1 MTSTREHILFT
12 ALKLILKKGYGNIT
26 MNELVKASGL
36 SKGAFYHY
44 FKSKDQIYFE
54 TLDKYFFS
62 YMASFDLT
70 YNKDLSFKSNL
81 LQILTMFIEFASEI
95 ETMIGPENPMI
106 SYYNTLLE
114 SAIRSDDIRKKVSNY
129 YELWLDSITGWIQIA
144 QSNNEIDPNL
154 NPEILSKH
162 IGGLMEGIMIIYS
175 FQNKEKN
182 LEKYFNEIFYQ
193 FFELIKYRNLNEKP

>member
-1 MTSTREHILFT
+1 MTSTKEHILFT
-12 ALKLILKKGYGNIT
+12 ALKLILKKGYANVT
-26 MNELVKASGL
+26 MNELVAASGL

-44 FKSKDQIYFE
+44 FKSKEQIYFE

-62 YMASFDLT
+62 YMASFDLE
-70 YNKDLSFKSNL
+70 YNKALSFKSNL
-81 LQILTMFIEFASEI
+81 FQVFTMFIGFAAEI
-95 ETMIGPENPMI
+95 ESMIGPENPMI

-114 SAIRSDDIRKKVSNY
+114 SAIRSDEIKKKVGNY
-129 YELWLDSITGWIQIA
+129 YELWMDRIGGWIDFA

-154 NPEILSKH
+154 DPEILSKH
-162 IGGLMEGIMIIYS
+162 ISGLMEGVMIIYS

-193 FFELIKYRNLNEKP
+193 FLELIKNKNLNEKL

>member
-1 MTSTREHILFT
+1 MTSTKEHILFT
-12 ALKLILKKGYGNIT
+12 ALKLILKKGYANVT
-26 MNELVKASGL
+26 MNELVAASGL

-62 YMASFDLT
+62 YMASFDLE
-70 YNKDLSFKSNL
+70 YNKALSFKSNL
-81 LQILTMFIEFASEI
+81 FQVFTMFIGFAAEI
-95 ETMIGPENPMI
+95 ESMIGPENPMI

-114 SAIRSDDIRKKVSNY
+114 SAIRSDEIKKKVGNY
-129 YELWLDSITGWIQIA
+129 YELWMDRIGGWIDFA

-154 NPEILSKH
+154 DSGILSKH
-162 IGGLMEGIMIIYS
+162 ISGLMEGVMIIYS

-193 FFELIKYRNLNEKP
+193 FLELIKNKNLNEKL

>member
-26 MNELVKASGL
+26 MNELVEASGL

-44 FKSKDQIYFE
+44 FKSKDQIYYE
-54 TLDKYFFS
+54 TLEKYFFS

-70 YNKDLSFKSNL
+70 YNKALPFRSNL
-81 LQILTMFIEFASEI
+81 HQILTMFTEFASEI

-114 SAIRSDDIRKKVSNY
+114 SAIRSDDIRKKVSNF
-129 YELWLDSITGWIQIA
+129 YELWLDSISGWIRIA

-154 NPEILSKH
+154 DPEILSKH
-162 IGGLMEGIMIIYS
+162 IAGLMEGVMIIYS
-175 FQNKEKN
+175 FQKKEKN
-182 LEKYFNEIFYQ
+182 LDKYFNEIFYQ
-193 FFELIKYRNLNEKP
+193 FFELIKNKNLNEEL

>member
-193 FFELIKYRNLNEKP
+193 FFELIKNRNLNEKP

>member
-1 MTSTREHILFT
+1 MTSTKEHILFT

-26 MNELVKASGL
+26 MNELVEASGM

-44 FKSKDQIYFE
+44 FKSKDQIYYQ

-70 YNKDLSFKSNL
+70 YNKALSFKSNL
-81 LQILTMFIEFASEI
+81 LDVFTMFIEFATEI
-95 ETMIGPENPMI
+95 EKMIGPENPMI
-106 SYYNTLLE
+106 SYYHTLLE
-114 SAIRSDDIRKKVSNY
+114 GAIRSDEIKQKVSNY
-129 YELWLDSITGWIQIA
+129 YEFWINRIAGWVELA
-144 QSNNEIDPNL
+144 QSNNEIDPGL
-154 NPEILSKH
+154 DPEILSKH

-182 LEKYFNEIFYQ
+182 IEKYFNDIFYQ
-193 FFELIKYRNLNEKP
+193 FFELIKNNNLNENS